1 MRSKWIGLLVVAL
14 AIAATSRYMMVR
26 SRSRLPAPDSPLY
39 EDTIRNFYRGLAEL
53 QVGLLDDAKREF
65 TKTTELV
72 SSEPAGWAN
81 LGLAHL
87 RLGEFDAAAPPI
99 ERAVALAP
107 RSSDVV
113 FLQGRLETSRGK
125 LDEGIAHY
133 RRAVELDAG
142 NMRARYALAEEIER
156 AGGPNADADA
166 QRQFDEIL
174 KARPGN
180 LAALLERARLAAKR
194 SDPSA
199 LDDSVRILDQ
209 YVSGWPPSA
218 VEQYRA
224 LQAAV
229 ASRNFQD
236 AARDVAFLR
245 NVLVRTTVF
254 RESLAAVRTP
264 TELIAEPFDRFL
276 VLPSPSSKPSPADQ
290 LGFAKNDLDAKASMA
305 LATVLDEA
313 GSPRIISVGDRDLR
327 VKGPDTTTGSIQ
339 WQARPT
345 VAGISG
351 VLPLDWNRDF
361 KMDLAAAGRSGLR
374 MFTQQADGSFVD
386 TTAKI
391 GSAITSDS
399 FGVWTADIEMDGDL
413 DLIVGVRGA
422 APIVLKNNGD
432 GTARQVTPFN
442 GVVGVRGFAWG
453 DLDGDGDP
461 DAALL
466 DERGAVHV
474 FENRQGGEFRE
485 MKPPAGLGTVV
496 ALTIGDANGD
506 GLLDLVTLDSTGAI
520 RLSWR
525 KGDAWDAKPIV
536 NWADPIDASAVGS
549 YRLFLADMDN
559 NGALDVVASGSGRTR
574 VWLASEANDFMRGRL
589 DLQAEVFS
597 VADVNGDGQLDLVG
611 VSNGRAAQ
619 WIGRGTKDYHWQ
631 VMRPKAQPTAGDQR
645 INSFGVGGSIQIRS
659 GLLTQGQILT
669 GQPAHFGLGTH
680 TGIDVAEIFWPNGIM
695 QADFDRK
702 ADQTVVAEQR
712 LKGSCPWV
720 FTYDGTGMRFVTDF
734 LWRSPLGLRINAQ
747 DTAGVTQTE
756 DWVKIRGDQLVARDG
771 AYDVRI
777 TAELWET
784 HFVDHVSL
792 LVVDHPADEEVFV
805 DERFAREAP
814 ALAVHAVRNVRPVAH
829 AWDEAGRDVTE
840 LVSARD
846 GRYLSTFAR
855 GPYQG
860 IAQDHF
866 VEIDLGEEIRG
877 PKRPA
882 LQPKWLQRKWLIA
895 TGWIYPTDSSINVAI
910 GQAGIQ
916 PHGLSL
922 EVQDASGRWKVV
934 AADLGF
940 PAGKNKTILIDLEQ
954 VTRAG
959 IAHAR
964 RVRLRTNL
972 EIYWDSL
979 ATADAAANDMIQ
991 TMRVQATKA
1000 ELRYRGFSKTDFSR
1014 RDVPETP
1021 RYGELANVGQRWR
1034 DLIGYYTR
1042 YGDVAELLT
1051 SVDDRYV
1058 IMNAG
1063 DELRLQFTEPV
1074 APKRDDVAT
1083 TRRRTEADLARDFVL
1098 IGDGWEK
1105 DGDYNTTFSKTVEPL
1120 PRHGHPNYESVP
1132 PTTNIEDDPAYRA
1145 HADDWQKYHTRFV
1158 APDRFLSGLR

>member
-1 MRSKWIGLLVVAL
+1 MRRQWIWATAVLAVAVAALVAYVVARRSAGL
-14 AIAATSRYMMVR
+14 PQPGSPAYEAT
-26 SRSRLPAPDSPLY
+26 
-39 EDTIRNFYRGLAEL
+39 TTNFYRGLAEL
-53 QVGLLDDAKREF
+53 QVGLLDDAKRDF
-65 TKTTELV
+65 TRAAE
-72 SSEPAGWAN
+72 SANREPATWAD

-87 RLGEFDAAAPPI
+87 RLGEFDAAAEPVAH
-99 ERAVALAP
+99 AVQLAP
-107 RSSDVV
+107 NSSDLV
-113 FLQGRLETSRGK
+113 FLQARLETSRGR
-125 LDEGIAHY
+125 LDEGIAGY
-133 RRAVELDAG
+133 RRAVELDPG

-156 AGGPNADADA
+156 AGGPDADKQA
-166 QRQFDEIL
+166 EEQFDAIL

-180 LAALLERARLAAKR
+180 LAVLLERARLSAKR
-194 SDPSA
+194 GDAAS
-199 LDDSVRILDQ
+199 LDDAIRTANQ
-209 YVSGWPPSA
+209 YAGGWPATA

-224 LQAAV
+224 LQAAA

-245 NVLVRTTVF
+245 NVLVRSTVF

-264 TELIAEPFDRFL
+264 TELIADPVERFL
-276 VLPSPSSKPSPADQ
+276 VLPSPSSKPSPPDDKLAFEQ
-290 LGFAKNDLDAKASMA
+290 VVIEDAIAA
-305 LATVLDEA
+305 VATVLDES
-313 GSPRIISVGDRDLR
+313 GN
-327 VKGPDTTTGSIQ
+327 
-339 WQARPT
+339 
-345 VAGISG
+345 SG
-351 VLPLDWNRDF
+351 VLVFDNRGVRLDKSVPTPTSPPGPGGSARAWRPVRIADIAGVSALLPLDWNRDF
-361 KMDLAAAGRSGLR
+361 RMDVAVVGRGGLR
-374 MFTQQADGSFVD
+374 LLIQEADGSFTDV
-386 TTAKI
+386 TAKT
-391 GSAITSDS
+391 GSAIGADS

-413 DLIVGVRGA
+413 DLVVGVRGSE
-422 APIVLKNNGD
+422 PIVLRNNGD
-432 GTARQVTPFN
+432 GTARPLKPFG
-442 GVVGVRGFAWG
+442 GVEGLRGFAWA

-474 FENRQGGEFRE
+474 FENRQGGEFRAV
-485 MKPPAGLGTVV
+485 PAPSGLGTTV
-496 ALTIGDANGD
+496 ALTIGDVNGD
-506 GLLDLVTLDSTGAI
+506 GVLDLVTLASDGTMRRST
-520 RLSWR
+520 R
-525 KGDAWDAKPIV
+525 KGDTWDSQAIAAWPDH
-536 NWADPIDASAVGS
+536 IDVTAVGA

-559 NGALDVVASGSGRTR
+559 NGALDVVASGGGRTR
-574 VWLASEANDFMRGRL
+574 VWLGGTVNGLAASPENLVG
-589 DLQAEVFS
+589 ETFS
-597 VADVNGDGQLDLVG
+597 VADMNGDGQLDLIG
-611 VSNGRAAQ
+611 VVEGQATILLGHGSKG
-619 WIGRGTKDYHWQ
+619 YHWQ

-659 GLLTQGQILT
+659 GLLTQGQIMT
-669 GQPAHFGLGTH
+669 GQPVHFGLGTR

-702 ADQTVVAEQR
+702 ADQTIVAEQR

-814 ALAVHAVRNVRPVAH
+814 SLAVHAVKNHRPAAH
-829 AWDEAGRDVTE
+829 AWDQAGRDVTDV
-840 LVSARD
+840 VSARD

-860 IAQDHF
+860 IAEDHF
-866 VEIDLGEEIRG
+866 VEIDLGRDAG
-877 PKRPA
+877 PG
-882 LQPKWLQRKWLIA
+882 QWLIA
-895 TGWIYPTDSSINVAI
+895 NGWIYPTDSSINVAI

-922 EVQDASGRWKVV
+922 EAQDASGRWNVV
-934 AADLGF
+934 APDLGF
-940 PAGKNKTILIDLEQ
+940 PAGKSKTILIDLGQ
-954 VTRAG
+954 VTHAG

-979 ATADAAANDMIQ
+979 SVGDEATDDSIHTTRVPAA
-991 TMRVQATKA
+991 KA

-1014 RDVPETP
+1014 RDRPEIP
-1021 RYGELANVGQRWR
+1021 HYGELANVGQRWR
-1034 DLIGYYTR
+1034 DLVGYYTR
-1042 YGDVAELLT
+1042 YGDVAELLA

-1063 DELRLQFTEPV
+1063 DELRLSFREPGPPSRPL
-1074 APKRDDVAT
+1074 AA
-1083 TRRRTEADLARDFVL
+1083 TEAIARDYVL
-1098 IGDGWEK
+1098 VGDGWVK
-1105 DGDYNTTFSKTVEPL
+1105 DGDFNTTFSKTVEPL
-1120 PRHGHPNYESVP
+1120 PRHGHPNYEADRP
-1132 PTTNIEDDPAYRA
+1132 AQDIEQDPVYRA
-1145 HADDWQKYHTRFV
+1145 HPADWQRYHTRFV
-1158 APDRFLSGLR
+1158 APDAFLNGLR

>member
-1 MRSKWIGLLVVAL
+1 MRPGKVLAAFGVVVV
-14 AIAATSRYMMVR
+14 IAATSRYLLVR
-26 SRSRLPAPDSPLY
+26 SRSRLPAPDSPVY
-39 EDTIRNFYRGLAEL
+39 EETTQSFYRGLAQL

-87 RLGEFDAAAPPI
+87 RLGEFDAAAAPI
-99 ERAVALAP
+99 ERAVRLAP

-125 LDEGIAHY
+125 LDEGLAHY

-156 AGGPNADADA
+156 AGGPNADAEA
-166 QRQFDEIL
+166 QREFEEIL

-180 LAALLERARLAAKR
+180 LAVLLERARLSAKR
-194 SDPSA
+194 SDAIA
-199 LDDSVRILDQ
+199 LDDSVRILNQ
-209 YVSGWPPSA
+209 YVAAWPAPA

-224 LQAAV
+224 LQAAA

-245 NVLVRTTVF
+245 NVLVRATVF

-264 TELIAEPFDRFL
+264 TELIAEPFERFL
-276 VLPSPSSKPSPADQ
+276 VLASPSSKPSAADDGLRFRKQ
-290 LGFAKNDLDAKASMA
+290 IVGSRAVSAFS
-305 LATVLDEA
+305 TILDE
-313 GSPRIISVGDRDLR
+313 SGDSTIVTIEDRGLR
-327 VKGPDTTTGSIQ
+327 LDRPARARVPSLPGGPDTLPA
-339 WQARPT
+339 WQAIP
-345 VAGISG
+345 VANIDGISR

-361 KMDLAAAGRSGLR
+361 KMDLAVAARGGLR
-374 MFTQQADGSFVD
+374 LLTQQANGSFAD
-386 TTAKI
+386 ATAKM
-391 GSAITSDS
+391 GSPINVDC

-413 DLIVGVRGA
+413 DLIVGIRGA
-422 APIVLKNNGD
+422 EPVVLRNNGD
-432 GTARQVTPFN
+432 GTARQLKPFS
-442 GVVGVRGFAWG
+442 GVVGLRGFAWG

-466 DERGAVHV
+466 DERGVVHL

-485 MKPPAGLGTVV
+485 MAAPAGVGTTV

-506 GLLDLVTLDSTGAI
+506 GVLDLVTLDSTGAI
-520 RLSWR
+520 HRFSR
-525 KGDAWDAKPIV
+525 KSDAWNAQSLPTWPDR
-536 NWADPIDASAVGS
+536 IDAEAIGA
-549 YRLFLADMDN
+549 YRLVLADMDN
-559 NGALDVVASGSGRTR
+559 NGALDLVVSGAGQTR
-574 VWLASEANDFMRGRL
+574 IWLAGTSGDFGGSPDHL
-589 DLQAEVFS
+589 DADVFS
-597 VADVNGDGQLDLVG
+597 VADMNGDGLLDLVG
-611 VSNGRAAQ
+611 VADGQAVQLEVS
-619 WIGRGTKDYHWQ
+619 GTKGYHWQ
-631 VMRPKAQPTAGDQR
+631 VTRPKAQPTAGDQR
-645 INSFGVGGSIQIRS
+645 INSFGVGGEIDIRS
-659 GLLTQGQILT
+659 GLLTQRQLLI
-669 GQPAHFGLGTH
+669 GQPAHFGLGSRTS
-680 TGIDVAEIFWPNGIM
+680 IDVARIFWPNGIM
-695 QADFDRK
+695 QADFDSK
-702 ADQTVVAEQR
+702 ADQSIVAEQR

-720 FTYDGTGMRFVTDF
+720 FTYDGAGMRFVTDF

-792 LVVDHPADEEVFV
+792 LVVDHPRDEEVFV

-814 ALAVHAVRNVRPVAH
+814 ALAVHAVRNVHPVAR
-829 AWDEAGRDVTE
+829 AWDQAGRDVTE
-840 LVSARD
+840 VVSARD

-866 VEIDLGEEIRG
+866 VEMDLGEDIRG
-877 PKRPA
+877 DVVAPA
-882 LQPKWLQRKWLIA
+882 LQAKWLIA

-916 PHGLSL
+916 PRGLSL
-922 EVQDASGRWKVV
+922 EAQNEAGRWVVV

-940 PAGKNKTILIDLEQ
+940 PAGKNKTILIDLEKIG
-954 VTRAG
+954 RAG

-979 ATADAAANDMIQ
+979 AIADAAAND
-991 TMRVQATKA
+991 TVETTRVQAA
-1000 ELRYRGFSKTDFSR
+1000 HADLRYRGFSKTDFAR
-1014 RDVPETP
+1014 HDVPETP
-1021 RYGELANVGQRWR
+1021 KYGELANVGQRWR
-1034 DLIGYYTR
+1034 DLTGYYTR
-1042 YGDVAELLT
+1042 YGDVAELLS

-1063 DELRLQFTEPV
+1063 DEIRLTFSEPV
-1074 APKRDDVAT
+1074 SPKAD
-1083 TRRRTEADLARDFVL
+1083 RRWARDYVL
-1098 IGDGWEK
+1098 IGDGWVK

-1120 PRHGHPNYESVP
+1120 PRHGHPNYEAAP
-1132 PTTNIEDDPAYRA
+1132 PTPNIEDDPAYRA
-1145 HADDWQKYHTRFV
+1145 HADDWQRYHTRFV